1 MYEFHDPEIAKIA
14 EAARAVHGQMRTA
27 AAAQAS
33 PSAPTPGSL
42 FDVPG
47 APGGETQFNDDFE
60 PTQGLAITLS
70 QTAQVQALGIQPFKQ
85 TDVVTDWLM
94 ELNVSE
100 TYTQGTGQTL
110 TNSVYAPWN
119 LVGPFKL
126 QIQNQYASV
135 DVESGIDLYIF
146 NLIRP
151 ERYGTA
157 GWVNMGANPAGFQAG
172 STALGYPA
180 AANAQAN
187 NEWAAQWINN
197 AGSGAF
203 AFNMLLRIPAG
214 QWFDIYYDRAITGEP
229 VSPPHAAIVSPQF
242 MAGTTRVITPN
253 VKFNP
258 GFGATTDQGPVF
270 TTALTP
276 TSDSASTFS
285 GTATMSFRRH
295 AVYAGNPAILPPV
308 YAWQYRW
315 RTDRFTIAGQ
325 ASSTLQ
331 FPLDLG
337 QVLCSYVRLFDPSAN
352 GGLGAAIAFTNTVIT
367 NIQLQYGSGLL
378 RFNGTPLEL
387 QHRWLRQHG
396 FLLPPGVFAFDFA
409 QDERGL
415 LSNKR
420 VLNTLTT
427 AGILW
432 KITFASAQSS
442 TAYAVLGSETLVFVT

>member
-1 MYEFHDPEIAKIA
+1 MRTFHDPDIARLAALA
-14 EAARAVHGQMRTA
+14 EQLRAEMRTA
-27 AAAQAS
+27 APQ
-33 PSAPTPGSL
+33 APTPGSL

-47 APGGETQFNDDFE
+47 APGGETQWTDDYE
-60 PTQGLAITLS
+60 PTQALAVTLS
-70 QTAQVQALGIQPFKQ
+70 ATAQVQALGIQPFKQ
-85 TDVVTDWLM
+85 TDVVCDWLM
-94 ELNVSE
+94 ELGMAQV
-100 TYTQGTGQTL
+100 YTAGTGQTF
-110 TNSVYAPWN
+110 TASTYAPFN
-119 LVGPFKL
+119 AIGPVKL
-126 QIQNQYASV
+126 QIQNQYSSV
-135 DVESGIDLYIF
+135 DVENGIDLYIF

-151 ERYGTA
+151 ERYGTSHGA
-157 GWVNMGANPAGFQAG
+157 NLNANPAGFPIG

-187 NEWAAQWINN
+187 DEWAAQWTT
-197 AGSGAF
+197 ATTAY
-203 AFNMLLRIPAG
+203 NMLLRIPAG

-229 VSPPHAAIVSPQF
+229 VSPPHAALVSPQF
-242 MAGTTRVITPN
+242 MAGTTRVITPS
-253 VKFNP
+253 VKFN
-258 GFGATTDQGPVF
+258 QGLGSVVDGSPVF

-276 TSDSASTFS
+276 TSDSASTFT

-325 ASSTLQ
+325 ASSTIQ

-337 QVLCSYVRLFDPSAN
+337 QVLCSYVRMFDPSAN
-352 GGLGAAIAFTNTVIT
+352 SGIGAAIAFTNTVIT

-387 QHRWLRQHG
+387 QNRWLKTHR

-409 QDERGL
+409 LDERGL